1 MVRVY
6 KNRRPL
12 LAFVFVLA
20 VGFIAVV
27 YVIACSAA
35 RSQTWREQLRSG
47 SLIVASEL
55 TRGQLAMFYHGK
67 HRRARQKPVESRKSA
82 ERRDNNESWT
92 LSTAI
97 EQQVGV
103 NRKKVSVWDLQ
114 DREWR
119 VLDGVIKSILRDNGE
134 QWSMPTHRL
143 SWELNVQILNNRTS
157 VRQMYVY
164 PLLREYLIRY
174 SNWIPPKPGEG
185 SDLQLHTDRKYL
197 CMDDFCLSR
206 LEPSDEKLHFLCL
219 QRSLEYVVKTDIF
232 QSRKS
237 EDYVLSGMQCK
248 CKLLK
253 VDKKSPRKRV
263 ALSSLPGSGNTW
275 VRQLLES
282 ATGICTGSMWCDPS
296 LRANHFCGEG
306 QHSRSFL
313 VIKDH
318 STSVTWSSGKK
329 ERDATQHKPDY
340 DAMILVHRDP
350 FDATV
355 AEWNRALFDK
365 EQNSS
370 QGRDMHV
377 ASYGPEMFG
386 KTIKYCRSDFF
397 FAVSKNHKIKSSCVY
412 TKFIVYSKG
421 HCKCKKIQ

>member
-1 MVRVY
+1 MRMYIHAALQIIMVKVVNPTTFVPTISVMVRVF

-20 VGFIAVV
+20 VCFVAIV
-27 YVIACSAA
+27 YVIACNAA

-55 TRGQLAMFYHGK
+55 TRGQLAVFYSK
-67 HRRARQKPVESRKSA
+67 HRRARQKPIQSTKAAEEGNNSESR
-82 ERRDNNESWT
+82 T

-97 EQQVGV
+97 EQQMSV

-119 VLDGVIKSILRDNGE
+119 VLDDVIKSILRARDEE

-143 SWELNVQILNNRTS
+143 QWELQNLNNRTS
-157 VRQMYVY
+157 VRQLYVY
-164 PLLREYLIRY
+164 PLLREYLVRH

-185 SDLQLHTDRKYL
+185 SDLQLHTDRKKL
-197 CMDDFCLSR
+197 CMDDFCLSQ
-206 LEPSDEKLHFLCL
+206 LLPSDEKLHFLCL
-219 QRSLEYVVKTDIF
+219 QRSLEYVVKTDIL
-232 QSRKS
+232 QNEKS
-237 EDYVLSGMQCK
+237 EDDILSGMRCS

-253 VDKKSPRKRV
+253 VNKKAPRKRV

-306 QHSRSFL
+306 QHSRSLL

-318 STSVTWSSGKK
+318 STKVAWSSDRKE
-329 ERDATQHKPDY
+329 ERDAPQRKPDY

-370 QGRDMHV
+370 HGKNMHV

-386 KTIKYCRSDFF
+386 KAKIYCEQ
-397 FAVSKNHKIKSSCVY
+397 KPQN
-412 TKFIVYSKG
+412 
-421 HCKCKKIQ
+421 